1 MTACS
6 AIRAIRVIRS
16 LTALPEI
23 RVFRVIRGRT
33 AWLEIRV
40 LRVIRGRTSLTSLSG
55 YVRDRRT
62 MHVVHRLIVRAPNWL
77 GDAVMALPAL
87 EAIRTAFADRAI
99 VLAARPSVAPLF
111 EEDTPAR
118 PDEILV
124 VDGDREAAQLRDARG
139 DAILLLPNSFRSAWA
154 ASRAGIGERW
164 GFRAS
169 GRGWMLT
176 RGVRRPRGRVH
187 HMDYYLALA
196 RGLGIDAPHG
206 PPRLAARASSLE
218 QADVLLRQQGVPAGA
233 RLVGFAP
240 GAAYGHAKRWPPDR
254 VAAVVAG
261 LAPHGATAVLVG
273 AAADRDTARAIESSL
288 PSGTRLVDLVGRT
301 SLRQLVGVI
310 ARCAAFVSNDS
321 GAMHVAA
328 ALGVPLTAIFG
339 PTDERVTAPGG
350 RADLIV
356 RDVFCRPCLLRECPI
371 DHRCM
376 KRIDVETVL
385 HSVTGHMTRGAGE

>member
-1 MTACS
+1 MTAVS
-6 AIRAIRVIRS
+6 
-16 LTALPEI
+16 
-23 RVFRVIRGRT
+23 
-33 AWLEIRV
+33 
-40 LRVIRGRTSLTSLSG
+40 
-55 YVRDRRT
+55 
-62 MHVVHRLIVRAPNWL
+62 RLIVRAPNWL

-87 EAIRTAFADRAI
+87 EAIRRAYADSTI

-111 EEDTPAR
+111 AEDTPAR
-118 PDEILV
+118 PDEVLA
-124 VDGDREAAQLRDARG
+124 VDAANEAAQLREARA
-139 DAILLLPNSFRSAWA
+139 DAILLLPNSFGSAWI
-154 ASRAGIGERW
+154 ASRAGITQRW
-164 GFRAS
+164 GYRAG

-187 HMDYYLALA
+187 HIDYYLSLV
-196 RGLGIDAPHG
+196 RGLGVEAPTVV
-206 PPRLAARASSLE
+206 PSLSARTQTLE
-218 QADVLLRQQGVPAGA
+218 QVDRLLRERGAAPGA

-254 VAAVVAG
+254 VSRVIAG
-261 LAPHGATAVLVG
+261 LAAQNVTAVLVG

-288 PSGTRLVDLVGRT
+288 PPGVAVVNLVGGT
-301 SLRQLVGVI
+301 TLRQLVGVI

-339 PTDERVTAPGG
+339 PTDERVTSPGG
-350 RADLIV
+350 RPELIDLIV

-376 KRIDVETVL
+376 KRIDADTVL
-385 HSVTGHMTRGAGE
+385 HSVTGHLA

>member
-1 MTACS
+1 MGA
-6 AIRAIRVIRS
+6 
-16 LTALPEI
+16 ALPAMNPE
-23 RVFRVIRGRT
+23 
-33 AWLEIRV
+33 A
-40 LRVIRGRTSLTSLSG
+40 
-55 YVRDRRT
+55 
-62 MHVVHRLIVRAPNWL
+62 RLVVRAPNWL

-87 EAIRTAFADRAI
+87 AAVRKAHTGTL
-99 VLAARPSVAPLF
+99 VLAARPTIAPIF
-111 EEDTPAR
+111 TEDTPAR

-124 VDGDREAAQLRDARG
+124 VEQARESAQLREAKA
-139 DAILLLPNSFRSAWA
+139 DAILLLPNSFGSAWN
-154 ASRAGIGERW
+154 ASRAGIAERW
-164 GFRAS
+164 GFRAG

-187 HMDYYLALA
+187 HVDYYLALA
-196 RGLGIDAPHG
+196 RGLGFDAPDG
-206 PPRLAARASSLE
+206 TPRLSARPATLE
-218 QADVLLRQQGVPAGA
+218 HADALLARHGAGPGM

-254 VAAVVAG
+254 VAAVIAG
-261 LAPHGATAVLVG
+261 LARHGAVAVLVG

-288 PSGTRLVDLVGRT
+288 PAGTRVVDLVGRT
-301 SLRQLVGVI
+301 TLRQLVGVV

-339 PTDERVTAPGG
+339 PTDERVTSPGG
-350 RADLIV
+350 RADVIV

-376 KRIDVETVL
+376 KRIDVDTVL
-385 HSVTGHMTRGAGE
+385 RSVTGHLA